1 MDIDDVMNGSEE
13 GSESSPD
20 VGDQPTQG
28 RPRLYPVSKVTK
40 DLISFLEEG
49 PPPQVQPVRPASV
62 STVSL
67 TPTTKSAKSGSR
79 LQRMMSKL
87 SLSREDRMLQDS
99 QHVRGVGIMSAPS
112 TLGSNKPSPLPL
124 AVKPIPP
131 PVLSIPPP
139 VPISQPASTQ
149 TSPDDDTLSHMA
161 RVDRPRKMSVRKAVP
176 AWEETANRG
185 VSAPHIKEAKMTSS
199 PHPAP
204 AKASP
209 APASTFTRPTEAKDT
224 NGYTHDNPKPPQ
236 SDSPAVMPTTDFTP
250 IEARSRSPTE
260 NGNGRADQ
268 SGLSRPRS
276 SRPSR
281 RSSVNDEQL
290 NSVRRS
296 SGRRTQLSNG
306 TVDRTQAITV
316 TPSLSE
322 ALALDMRNLMVHA
335 STADECRLLVDT
347 FLTRAGITL
356 PFAAP
361 VFEPTP
367 SDVEPL
373 EQSLVH
379 HFLGSD
385 PDEPQLQ
392 PTSPVPVETVRPS
405 LQTTHEYP
413 QESKDL
419 QQITAAPMDSASA
432 VHAHHV
438 NTAVAVV
445 S

>member
-20 VGDQPTQG
+20 VGDQPTKG

-99 QHVRGVGIMSAPS
+99 QRVRGVGVMSAPS
-112 TLGSNKPSPLPL
+112 TLGSNRPLPLPL
-124 AVKPIPP
+124 AVKPKPP

-139 VPISQPASTQ
+139 VLISQPPSSQ
-149 TSPDDDTLSHMA
+149 TSPDDDIRPHMT
-161 RVDRPRKMSVRKAVP
+161 RGDRPRKMSVRKAVP
-176 AWEETANRG
+176 AWEESGNQG
-185 VSAPHIKEAKMTSS
+185 VSAPHIKDT
-199 PHPAP
+199 HPA
-204 AKASP
+204 P

-224 NGYTHDNPKPPQ
+224 NGQTHDNPKPTQ
-236 SDSPAVMPTTDFTP
+236 SDSPAAMPADSTP
-250 IEARSRSPTE
+250 IEARSRSPTD
-260 NGNGRADQ
+260 GRADQ
-268 SGLSRPRS
+268 PGLSRPRS

-306 TVDRTQAITV
+306 TVDRAQAITV

-322 ALALDMRNLMVHA
+322 VLALDMRSLMVHA

-356 PFAAP
+356 PFAVP
-361 VFEPTP
+361 VLEPTP

-379 HFLGSD
+379 HFLGVD
-385 PDEPQLQ
+385 PDEPQLR
-392 PTSPVPVETVRPS
+392 PTSPVPVQPS

-419 QQITAAPMDSASA
+419 QQITVAPMDSANA
-432 VHAHHV
+432 VHTHHV